1 MAQWLNDQPREWITP
16 GMSNFPL
23 RMLAATVTGSEVSVA
38 LGSQTHMSVSSS
50 DLELPLHVGRTLSIV
65 L

>member
-1 MAQWLNDQPREWITP
+1 
-16 GMSNFPL
+16 MSKFPL